1 MLKLGRLCSCRHI
14 NTVMFR
20 AKTSSIG
27 DTDTFIIPSKENT
40 TVESEIVNYGSSGV
54 YFSSYNQLGFLLSTG
69 VQIIGPCAA
78 FPQNAF
84 SWNVK
89 NALDINEDSLTLFF
103 LLEPR
108 LDVLIIGKGEA
119 SAKVN
124 HSQILDICL
133 KHKINVDILP
143 TPSAVGTF
151 NFLNSEGRYVAAAV
165 IPPSRIDLYDPADRE
180 ALRLL
185 AQEEET
191 ALLESRS
198 KESPPLISSHSETV
212 IKLPQSP
219 LAINPPSPTSTSVD
233 DNLMVSFYSGI
244 VPLASRTG
252 PTFYARVPNTLT
264 TSIFTLSGVQR
275 FSCVASKT
283 PRNEAEVVESK
294 RIWPRQGSDEVESIT
309 PPSSTSV
316 AATSKAPLLKDLF
329 RGQLHLLKA
338 PLIQHLFF
346 LTIAFSYPRL
356 VSNLKVDSEQI
367 DHVGSLPSE
376 FWPAVSKHG
385 LCGLQIDK
393 SFGGHGLTNTQ
404 AARAWE
410 AVGLDL
416 SVFTVL
422 DVHSTVSQIIMMTG
436 TEDQK
441 RRYLPKLTAGNHI
454 GALCLAEVSSLQFA
468 KGDYIFSFSGNDMNA
483 ILTEAVRGEDGQS
496 YIINGKKNWVTNGVS
511 ATLLLVL
518 ARVPETIKFISIRAH
533 EQYFVTE
540 IVLDNVRVPVSNVL
554 GKIGGGTELIRTALD
569 REYLNLAASSTGLLR
584 YLISYATEQCLQRH
598 QFGRPIGDYGLV
610 RAMLADLALDLYA
623 MESGV
628 FYFAGLLDA
637 QSSRDLA
644 LELAG
649 LKVFCSEAL
658 WNGMNTCMQLAGRTG
673 LMQTIPFSRYH
684 RDCRAMLIYGG
695 TNELIRLRLAGS
707 GLQYIAGDV
716 DKDYAKLFVFT
727 RHPWLTAKTFVRMK
741 GRQRGWYA
749 NRVGAGPKVTEG
761 GSSRALKDHLHPNF
775 AEVSN
780 DLAILVS
787 RFQSFAEALLIHYGQ
802 AVVDEQMALG
812 RAADCAVDLL
822 LSAICMGRAS
832 RAISIGLPLH
842 DYEIRLA
849 TTFTKL
855 ACKRVEA
862 RLIAPIELD
871 RERNRISSE
880 LLSHRKYPVVHP
892 LTRVW

>member
-14 NTVMFR
+14 NIVMFR
-20 AKTSSIG
+20 AKTTSIG

-89 NALDINEDSLTLFF
+89 NALDINEDSLSLFF

-119 SAKVN
+119 GAKVN

-233 DNLMVSFYSGI
+233 DNLMVSCYSGI
-244 VPLASRTG
+244 VPLVSRTG
-252 PTFYARVPNTLT
+252 PTFCARVPNTLT
-264 TSIFTLSGVQR
+264 TSVFTLSGVQR
-275 FSCVASKT
+275 FSCVANKT

-294 RIWPRQGSDEVESIT
+294 RIWPRQGSDEIESIT

-329 RGQLHLLKA
+329 RGQLHLELLEF
-338 PLIQHLFF
+338 PE
-346 LTIAFSYPRL
+346 LTNRKHVDQVNKLHEEIKHFVLRL
-356 VSNLKVDSEQI
+356 DSEQI

-422 DVHSTVSQIIMMTG
+422 DVHSTVSQIIMMAG

-441 RRYLPKLTAGNHI
+441 RQYLPKLTAGDHI
-454 GALCLAEVSSLQFA
+454 GALCLAEVSS
-468 KGDYIFSFSGNDMNA
+468 GNDVNA

-496 YIINGKKNWVTNGVS
+496 YIINGKKTWVTNGVS

-518 ARVPETIKFISIRAH
+518 ARVPETVNCPSEPNITAFLVDRNTLGVGLGAPLDTLGVRGSGL
-533 EQYFVTE
+533 TE

-554 GKIGGGTELIRTALD
+554 GKIGGGTELIRAALD

-716 DKDYAKLFVFT
+716 DEDYAKLFVFT

-761 GSSRALKDHLHPNF
+761 GASRALKDHLHPNF
-775 AEVSN
+775 AKVSN

-802 AVVDEQMALG
+802 V
-812 RAADCAVDLL
+812 CF
-822 LSAICMGRAS
+822 
-832 RAISIGLPLH
+832 ISDFDHPP
-842 DYEIRLA
+842 
-849 TTFTKL
+849 
-855 ACKRVEA
+855 CN
-862 RLIAPIELD
+862 IE
-871 RERNRISSE
+871 
-880 LLSHRKYPVVHP
+880 
-892 LTRVW
+892 

>member
-1 MLKLGRLCSCRHI
+1 MDI
-14 NTVMFR
+14 
-20 AKTSSIG
+20 AP
-27 DTDTFIIPSKENT
+27 TFE
-40 TVESEIVNYGSSGV
+40 
-54 YFSSYNQLGFLLSTG
+54 
-69 VQIIGPCAA
+69 
-78 FPQNAF
+78 
-84 SWNVK
+84 
-89 NALDINEDSLTLFF
+89 LFF
-103 LLEPR
+103 SLRLFDSQELLEFPELTNR
-108 LDVLIIGKGEA
+108 KHVDQVNKLHEEIKHFVLR
-119 SAKVN
+119 
-124 HSQILDICL
+124 SQPVE
-133 KHKINVDILP
+133 H
-143 TPSAVGTF
+143 T
-151 NFLNSEGRYVAAAV
+151 R
-165 IPPSRIDLYDPADRE
+165 
-180 ALRLL
+180 
-185 AQEEET
+185 Q
-191 ALLESRS
+191 
-198 KESPPLISSHSETV
+198 
-212 IKLPQSP
+212 QS
-219 LAINPPSPTSTSVD
+219 
-233 DNLMVSFYSGI
+233 F
-244 VPLASRTG
+244 
-252 PTFYARVPNTLT
+252 
-264 TSIFTLSGVQR
+264 
-275 FSCVASKT
+275 
-283 PRNEAEVVESK
+283 
-294 RIWPRQGSDEVESIT
+294 
-309 PPSSTSV
+309 
-316 AATSKAPLLKDLF
+316 KAP
-329 RGQLHLLKA
+329 
-338 PLIQHLFF
+338 PIQHLFF
-346 LTIAFSYPRL
+346 FTIAFSYLRL

-367 DHVGSLPSE
+367 DNVGSLPSE

-422 DVHSTVSQIIMMTG
+422 DVHSTVSQIIMMAG

-441 RRYLPKLTAGNHI
+441 RQYLPKLTAGDHI

-468 KGDYIFSFSGNDMNA
+468 KGDYLFSFSGNDVNA

-496 YIINGKKNWVTNGVS
+496 YIINGKKTWVTNGVS

-518 ARVPETIKFISIRAH
+518 ARVPETVNCPSEPNITAFLVDRNTLGVGLGAPLDTLGVRGSGL
-533 EQYFVTE
+533 TE

-554 GKIGGGTELIRTALD
+554 GKIGGGTELIRAALD

-716 DKDYAKLFVFT
+716 DEDYAKLFVFT

-761 GSSRALKDHLHPNF
+761 GASRALKDHLHPNF
-775 AEVSN
+775 AKVSN

-842 DYEIRLA
+842 DYEGLA
-849 TTFTKL
+849 FEALEKRRHSVLRRSTFF
-855 ACKRVEA
+855 
-862 RLIAPIELD
+862 
-871 RERNRISSE
+871 S
-880 LLSHRKYPVVHP
+880 
-892 LTRVW
+892 